1 MRTPLSPSLGLSL
14 AYMLLGTALLG
25 TGCADERAQVGPAL
39 TVFKRFQAALFS
51 GDRDALRN
59 LVTRESRQV
68 VPELPLAAIA
78 DKQPLQVIGAL
89 RSGYRVHVEVSD
101 PNEGDTS
108 AWFVMAKERGK
119 WVVDLVETAGFN
131 HRSVESGDYTLS
143 PRQLSPTEIERI
155 RSQGTRAIR

>member
-1 MRTPLSPSLGLSL
+1 MRTPLAL
-14 AYMLLGTALLG
+14 ALACMILGTA
-25 TGCADERAQVGPAL
+25 CSDDRARVGPAL
-39 TVFKRFQAALFS
+39 MVFKRFQTALFS

-78 DKQPLQVIGAL
+78 DKQPLQVIGAV

-108 AWFVMAKERGK
+108 AWFVVAKERGK
-119 WVVDLVETAGFN
+119 WVVDLLETTGFN
-131 HRSVESGDYTLS
+131 HSTVESGDYTLS
-143 PRQLSPTEIERI
+143 PRKLSPREIDRI
-155 RSQGTRAIR
+155 RSQGTSAIR